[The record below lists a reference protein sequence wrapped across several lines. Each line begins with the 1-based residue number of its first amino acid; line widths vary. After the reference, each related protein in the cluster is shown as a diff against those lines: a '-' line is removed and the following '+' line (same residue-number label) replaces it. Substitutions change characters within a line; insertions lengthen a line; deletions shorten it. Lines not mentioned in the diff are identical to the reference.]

1 MPQPFRNAV
10 MTDDGAALLARAE
23 AGQIRLQFI
32 AIAVGDGVYTEPEK
46 TLEALQARTALK
58 SEKNR
63 YSLSDISVYAERS
76 VKVTALITNQDPVTR
91 EALVTEG
98 YYINEIGLFAKAE
111 GADDSTA
118 VLYSIAVTAGEN
130 GDYMPPYN
138 GYNPAQITQ
147 DWIVTVN
154 NVATVTI
161 QSTGAALLVEDA
173 NKMLDDTTRI
183 KYKIGIDNGLVYIEE
198 VED

>member
-32 AIAVGDGVYTEPEK
+32 AIAVGDGVYTESEK

-76 VKVTALITNQDPVTR
+76 VKVTALITNQDPVTK

-111 GADDSTA
+111 WADDSTV

-147 DWIVTVN
+147 DWIATVN

>member
-1 MPQPFRNAV
+1 MPQLFRNAV

-76 VKVTALITNQDPVTR
+76 VKVTALITNQDPVTK

-111 GADDSTA
+111 GAGDETA

-147 DWIVTVN
+147 DWIATVN
-154 NVATVTI
+154 NVAAVTI

>member
-32 AIAVGDGVYTEPEK
+32 AIVVGDGVYTEPEK
-46 TLEALQARTALK
+46 TLEALQARTTLK

-76 VKVTALITNQDPVTR
+76 VKVTALITNQDPVTK

-147 DWIVTVN
+147 DWIATVN

>member
-63 YSLSDISVYAERS
+63 HACQISASTRS
-76 VKVTALITNQDPVTR
+76 GV
-91 EALVTEG
+91 
-98 YYINEIGLFAKAE
+98 
-111 GADDSTA
+111 
-118 VLYSIAVTAGEN
+118 
-130 GDYMPPYN
+130 
-138 GYNPAQITQ
+138 
-147 DWIVTVN
+147 
-154 NVATVTI
+154 
-161 QSTGAALLVEDA
+161 
-173 NKMLDDTTRI
+173 
-183 KYKIGIDNGLVYIEE
+183 
-198 VED
+198 

>member
-76 VKVTALITNQDPVTR
+76 VKVTALITNQDPVTK

-111 GADDSTA
+111 GADDSTV

-147 DWIVTVN
+147 DWIATVN